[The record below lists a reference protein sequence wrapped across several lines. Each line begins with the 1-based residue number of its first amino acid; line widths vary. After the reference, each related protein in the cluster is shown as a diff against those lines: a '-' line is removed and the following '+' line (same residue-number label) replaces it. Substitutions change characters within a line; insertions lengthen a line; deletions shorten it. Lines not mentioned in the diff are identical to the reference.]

1 MTRTPLW
8 LRDVKDRAAGKPVLL
23 VEGDD
28 DVMLLGHYLTQHA
41 PGWKTRFVLLPA
53 QGKQRVVSGVCVHR
67 PDWLGVIDHDKW
79 NPDDLAEAGA
89 RSPRLLILPR
99 FCIES
104 FFCNPD
110 EIWETIPLAQRERVG
125 DDPEVLRQ
133 PTLAALPDWVAHGAM
148 WRVLRKL
155 YHAARLPAELERA
168 PITDET
174 EIRRILE
181 RWHESLA
188 PDLVI
193 QQYRE
198 ELAIANQL
206 EPEQQLR
213 RYVHGKK
220 FYNQVV
226 VQILDGLFSGKGADD
241 WLQKFQDAN
250 MQPPSDLQGTLDQV
264 LHLVPADV

>member
-1 MTRTPLW
+1 MTEPLLW
-8 LRDVKDRAAGKPVLL
+8 LRDVEDRAAGKPVLL

-41 PGWKTRFVLLPA
+41 PGWETRLVLLPA

-67 PDWLGVIDHDKW
+67 PDWIGVIDLDEW
-79 NPDDLAEAGA
+79 NPDDLAKAA
-89 RSPRLLILPR
+89 TRSSRLLILPR

-104 FFCNPD
+104 FFCHPD
-110 EIWETIPLAQRERVG
+110 EIWKAIPLTQRQRVG

-133 PTLAALPDWVAHGAM
+133 PILAALPDWVAHGAM
-148 WRVLRKL
+148 WRVLRRL
-155 YHAARLPAELERA
+155 YHAARLPAELEQA
-168 PITDET
+168 PITDEA

-181 RWHESLA
+181 TWHKSLA
-188 PDLVI
+188 PDLVM
-193 QQYRE
+193 QQYRG
-198 ELAIANQL
+198 ELAVARQL
-206 EPEQQLR
+206 GPNEQIQ

-241 WLQKFQDAN
+241 WLQKFQDAKI
-250 MQPPSDLQGTLDQV
+250 QPPPDLQGILDQI
-264 LHLVPADV
+264 LHLVSATV